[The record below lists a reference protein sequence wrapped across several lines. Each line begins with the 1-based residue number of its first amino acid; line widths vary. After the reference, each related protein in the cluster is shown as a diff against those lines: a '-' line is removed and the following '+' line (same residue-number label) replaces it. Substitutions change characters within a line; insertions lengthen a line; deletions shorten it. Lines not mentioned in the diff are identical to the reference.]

1 MTRARSAVPRAA
13 RLFGREREL
22 HELLD
27 AVLRS
32 PSLVVLEGEAGV
44 GKSRLVLELLGR
56 PELGARRFLM
66 GHCAAV
72 EEPFP
77 LGAVVEALRG
87 LADLP
92 ALADLSPVCGVL
104 HPLLPELS
112 GVLPPPVEPG
122 KDRRMRR
129 HLVSRAVR
137 ELLAHAGDL
146 VLVLE
151 DLHRADPQT
160 IEVLA
165 DLAASPPGRM
175 STLLTYRREELPE
188 GSSLPELLA
197 HVPPSVHRLQWT
209 LDPLEEEG
217 VRRMIESELGG
228 ADVPDSFVQGILE
241 SSGGLP
247 FAVEEMLGH
256 LRERAGSLEE
266 LLAGSPRRFSEVPL
280 ALRDAT
286 FDEAPV
292 AVRDSV
298 LGRVGRLSWTAR
310 RIVEAA
316 SIPEPP
322 VETRLL
328 LRVTR
333 LGEER
338 YAEAVDEAV
347 RAGLLEDAGAGGV
360 QFRVAI
366 ARVAVHRALSP
377 ERHRVLHLANARALA
392 ALDLRGPDSIA
403 YHFGE
408 AESERRWALWA
419 ERAAD
424 QAASVGDDAWVARML
439 DEVLSTASLSTE
451 ARVRMSVKFAR
462 AALYG
467 LQHSEG
473 IGIVRH
479 IFHSEALT
487 APVRGELRLA
497 LARLLMESGD
507 AGGAHAEASVA
518 ASELR
523 GRPGAAEAHAM
534 LASPW
539 VAGISPG
546 EHLAAEARAAQLL
559 PGLEDAEQRAQVEGE
574 LLVARLLR
582 GEREA
587 VEGLHEM
594 ERAPATIGA
603 GREVLRTRTN
613 AALGLILLGD
623 YERAERMLKDALT
636 VAEDPVFARLL
647 PYLRGDEILLDFLVG
662 RWDGLQERAEAVQ
675 DDAPPHARNKADL
688 VVALLTM
695 ARGATTRAET
705 MLGELTPEALRNGAV
720 PLAAAALSATSWA
733 RTARG
738 HPGGAFEAAREAL
751 ELIRA
756 KGMWTVGGE
765 AVSMFVSAAVRVG
778 RVEEARAALA
788 ELSDGIRDRFAPD
801 ASAALLTC
809 RGLLRGE
816 EGAAAFARAARAWE
830 ALPRPLAVAACREG
844 QGDAL
849 ASVDGVRSRAALT
862 EALAV
867 HERLGATWYAD
878 RVRRKLRGSGVA
890 VPRPWRGGRR
900 GYGDELSPRELEV
913 AGLVA
918 EGWTNRQIADRLYL
932 SPRTVGH
939 HVSNAM
945 RKLGVT
951 SRAALAVATTSGGG
965 EE

>member
-1 MTRARSAVPRAA
+1 MTRARSIVPREA
-13 RLFGREREL
+13 RLFGRAREL
-22 HELLD
+22 SELLD
-27 AVLRS
+27 AVCRS
-32 PSLVVLEGEAGV
+32 PSLLVLEGEAGV

-56 PELGARRFLM
+56 PELGGRRFLI

-92 ALADLSPVCGVL
+92 TLPELSPVCGVL

-112 GVLPPPVEPG
+112 GVLPPPIGSG

-137 ELLAHAGDL
+137 EILARAGDL

-160 IEVLA
+160 IDVLA
-165 DLAASPPGRM
+165 DLAASPPGRI

-188 GSSLPELLA
+188 GSPLPELLA
-197 HVPPSVHRLQWT
+197 HAPPSVHRLHRT
-209 LDPLEEEG
+209 LDPLDEEG
-217 VRRMIESELGG
+217 VRSMIESGLGTS
-228 ADVPDSFVQGILE
+228 DVPDTFVRGILE

-256 LRERAGSLEE
+256 LGERAGSLEE

-280 ALRDAT
+280 ALRDAF
-286 FDEAPV
+286 FDEAPI

-298 LGRVGRLSWTAR
+298 LGRVGRLSSTAR
-310 RIVEAA
+310 RVVEAA

-322 VETRLL
+322 VEARLL

-338 YAEAVDEAV
+338 YGRAVDEAV

-360 QFRVAI
+360 KFRVAI
-366 ARVAVHRALSP
+366 ARVAVHRALTP
-377 ERHRVLHLANARALA
+377 ERHRALHLATARALA

-408 AESERRWALWA
+408 AESDRRWALWA

-424 QAASVGDDAWVARML
+424 QAASVGDDAWAARML
-439 DEVLSTASLSTE
+439 DEVLSTAALRAE
-451 ARVRMSVKFAR
+451 PRVRMSVKFAR

-467 LQHSEG
+467 LQGAEG

-479 IFHSEALT
+479 IFHGEALT

-507 AGGAHAEASVA
+507 AGGAHAEASTA

-523 GRPGAAEAHAM
+523 GRPSAAEAHAM

-539 VAGISPG
+539 VAGVPAE
-546 EHLAAEARAAQLL
+546 EHLAAEARAADVL
-559 PGLEDAEQRAQVEGE
+559 PRLQDPEQRAQVEGE
-574 LLVARLLR
+574 LIVARLLR
-582 GEREA
+582 GEPEA
-587 VEGLHEM
+587 LEALPELD
-594 ERAPATIGA
+594 RAPATIGA
-603 GREVLRTRTN
+603 GRELLRARTN

-623 YERAERMLKDALT
+623 YRRAEGALKEALA
-636 VAEDPVFARLL
+636 VAEDPAFARLL
-647 PYLRGDEILLDFLVG
+647 PYLRADEILLDFLVG
-662 RWDGLQERAEAVQ
+662 RWEGLQERAETIQAG
-675 DDAPPHARNKADL
+675 APPHARNKADL

-705 MLGELTPEALRNGAV
+705 MLDELVPEALRNGAV
-720 PLAAAALSATSWA
+720 PIAASALAATSWA
-733 RTARG
+733 RAARG
-738 HPGGAFEAAREAL
+738 HPGGAFGVAGEAL
-751 ELIRA
+751 ELIRS
-756 KGMWTVGGE
+756 KGMWALGGE
-765 AVSMFVSAAVRVG
+765 AVSVFVSAAVRVG
-778 RVEEARAALA
+778 RVDEARAAAA
-788 ELSDGIRDRFAPD
+788 EMSDGLRDRFAPA

-849 ASVDGVRSRAALT
+849 ASVDGVRSRAALA

-900 GYGDELSPRELEV
+900 GYGDELSPREIEV
-913 AGLVA
+913 AALVA

-939 HVSNAM
+939 HVSKAM

-951 SRAALAVATTSGGG
+951 SRAALAVAATSGG
-965 EE
+965 EEE

>member
-1 MTRARSAVPRAA
+1 MTRARPIVPREA
-13 RLFGREREL
+13 RLFGRAREL
-22 HELLD
+22 SELLD
-27 AVLRS
+27 AVRRS
-32 PSLVVLEGEAGV
+32 PSLVVIEGEAGV

-56 PELGARRFLM
+56 PELGGRRFLM

-92 ALADLSPVCGVL
+92 TLPELSPVCGVL

-112 GVLPPPVEPG
+112 GVLPPPIGSG
-122 KDRRMRR
+122 KDRRMHR

-137 ELLAHAGDL
+137 EVLARAGDL

-165 DLAASPPGRM
+165 DLAASPPGRI

-188 GSSLPELLA
+188 GSPLPELLA
-197 HVPPSVHRLQWT
+197 HAPPSVLRLHRT
-209 LDPLEEEG
+209 LDPLDEEG
-217 VRRMIESELGG
+217 VRSMIESGLGTS
-228 ADVPDSFVQGILE
+228 DVPPTFVRGILE

-256 LRERAGSLEE
+256 LAERAGSLEE

-280 ALRDAT
+280 ALRDAF
-286 FDEAPV
+286 FDEAPI

-298 LGRVGRLSWTAR
+298 LGRVGRLSSTAR
-310 RIVEAA
+310 RVVEAA

-322 VETRLL
+322 VEARLL

-333 LGEER
+333 LGEDR
-338 YAEAVDEAV
+338 YGRAVDEAV

-360 QFRVAI
+360 KFRVAI
-366 ARVAVHRALSP
+366 ARVAVHRALTP
-377 ERHRVLHLANARALA
+377 ERHRALHLATARALA

-408 AESERRWALWA
+408 AESDRRWALWA

-424 QAASVGDDAWVARML
+424 QAASVGDDAWAARML
-439 DEVLSTASLSTE
+439 DEVLSTAALPAE

-467 LQHSEG
+467 LQGAEG

-507 AGGAHAEASVA
+507 AEGAHAEASTA

-539 VAGISPG
+539 VTGVSAE
-546 EHLAAEARAAQLL
+546 EHLAAEARAADLL
-559 PGLEDAEQRAQVEGE
+559 PRLEDPEQRAQVEGE
-574 LLVARLLR
+574 LIVARLLR
-582 GEREA
+582 GEPEA
-587 VEGLHEM
+587 LEAFPELD
-594 ERAPATIGA
+594 RAPATIGA
-603 GREVLRTRTN
+603 GRELLRARTN
-613 AALGLILLGD
+613 AALGLILLGH
-623 YERAERMLKDALT
+623 YRRAEGALKDALA
-636 VAEDPVFARLL
+636 VAEDPAFARLL
-647 PYLRGDEILLDFLVG
+647 PYLRADEILLDFLAG
-662 RWDGLQERAEAVQ
+662 RWEGLQERAEAMQ
-675 DDAPPHARNKADL
+675 AGAPPDARNKADL

-705 MLGELTPEALRNGAV
+705 MLGELIPEALRNGAV
-720 PLAAAALSATSWA
+720 PIAASALAGTSWA
-733 RTARG
+733 RAARG
-738 HPGGAFEAAREAL
+738 HPGGAFEVAGEAL
-751 ELIRA
+751 ELIRS
-756 KGMWTVGGE
+756 KGMWTLGGE
-765 AVSMFVSAAVRVG
+765 AVSVFVSAAVRVG
-778 RVEEARAALA
+778 RVDEARAAAA
-788 ELSDGIRDRFAPD
+788 ELSDRLRDRFAPA

-844 QGDAL
+844 QGEAL
-849 ASVDGVRSRAALT
+849 ASVDGARSRAALA

-913 AGLVA
+913 AALVA

-939 HVSNAM
+939 HVSKAM

-951 SRAALAVATTSGGG
+951 SRAALAVAATSGG
-965 EE
+965 EEE